1 MADNKL
7 QVLFI
12 TEFLPWP
19 LTSGGRIR
27 SYHILRQVA
36 SKHKVTLVA
45 ACHDEVEEHFKGFI
59 DDLHALT
66 IQPKSKI
73 KKALGALLTLG
84 SPNPY
89 LLAYSH
95 FQKQLAETIQQLVKK
110 NNYDLVHLDHLDA
123 AIYLPF
129 CGNIPVYLDQHN
141 FETKLFQSVRDNT
154 TNFILR
160 RYIEQQLK
168 KLSKFEAEI
177 LRKSN
182 AIGSVSS
189 NDASLMAEIVDHK
202 KIDVVP
208 NGVDLDFFD
217 IEKKPLPFR
226 VVTIGSLDWQ
236 PNVEGLIWFL
246 DKTWPLVVDQC
257 PQATFQI
264 VGRSPP
270 KSLLDRAS
278 DKILIAASV
287 PDIRNYASQA
297 AAFVIPLFSG
307 GGTRLKALEAMA
319 MRMPLVSTPTGVE
332 GINCKD
338 GEHVFIAETPTAF
351 ANKVVEVL
359 NDQKMAMTIA
369 EKARQLMED
378 QYSWDA
384 IGNKLDK
391 IYHRLVSDIR
401 GS

>member
-1 MADNKL
+1 MDS
-7 QVLFI
+7 
-12 TEFLPWP
+12 FL
-19 LTSGGRIR
+19 
-27 SYHILRQVA
+27 
-36 SKHKVTLVA
+36 
-45 ACHDEVEEHFKGFI
+45 
-59 DDLHALT
+59 
-66 IQPKSKI
+66 
-73 KKALGALLTLG
+73 
-84 SPNPY
+84 
-89 LLAYSH
+89 
-95 FQKQLAETIQQLVKK
+95 
-110 NNYDLVHLDHLDA
+110 
-123 AIYLPF
+123 
-129 CGNIPVYLDQHN
+129 

-160 RYIEQQLK
+160 KYVDQQLK

-177 LRKSN
+177 LRKSD
-182 AIGSVSS
+182 AIGSVSH
-189 NDASLMAEIVDHK
+189 NDASLMAEIVDRE
-202 KIDVVP
+202 KIDVIP

-226 VVTIGSLDWQ
+226 VITIGSLDWH

-246 DKTWPLVVDQC
+246 DKVWSLVVEQC

-270 KSLLDRAS
+270 KALLDRAS

-287 PDIRNYASQA
+287 PDVRDYASQA
-297 AAFVIPLFSG
+297 SAFVIPLFSG

-319 MRMPLVSTPTGVE
+319 MRLPLVSTSIGVE

-351 ANKVVEVL
+351 ASKVLEVL
-359 NDQKMAMTIA
+359 NNQNMAVVIA

-378 QYSWDA
+378 QYSWSA

-391 IYHRLVSDIR
+391 IYHHLLS
-401 GS
+401 GG